1 MPCKF
6 RIFINDFAFL
16 YVKANCKESCEEI
29 SFPSWFRKMQCQH
42 CCWNLEKMRSYP
54 NCSLWIPIAV
64 GKIYFLCVVLI
75 WRKLLC
81 ILKAPFLKRQ
91 PRTVFSSMIRCS
103 MVYHER
109 ALLILILYHRV
120 CDAWW
125 EGWMYY
131 SKYTTVFVCPVWLY
145 FLWDGINRSSNPY
158 V

>member
-1 MPCKF
+1 MILLFCMSRRIVKKSVKKYPFLPCLEK
-6 RIFINDFAFL
+6 
-16 YVKANCKESCEEI
+16 CC
-29 SFPSWFRKMQCQH
+29 CQH
-42 CCWNLEKMRSYP
+42 SCWNSRLICLEKVRGYP

-64 GKIYFLCVVLI
+64 AKIYFLCVVLI
-75 WRKLLC
+75 WRKNLC
-81 ILKAPFLKRQ
+81 ILKVPFLKRR

-109 ALLILILYHRV
+109 ALLILILYHVR
-120 CDAWW
+120 DAWW

-131 SKYTTVFVCPVWLY
+131 SKYTTVFVYPVWLY